1 MRNDPD
7 HLHEFVDSRS
17 EPAFNR
23 LMADHLPLV
32 HGTAVRRVHGDSHLA
47 QDITQLVFVDLAT
60 KAAELPEGMP
70 LAGWLYRHT
79 CFKAAEVLRA
89 TQRRRQREVVAA
101 HDPALQPG
109 KPDPDWSRLAPVL
122 DDALADLA
130 PADREALVLRFLA
143 QRSLRDVGLA
153 LGLGED
159 AAQKRVA
166 RALDRLRQI
175 LARRG
180 IASTAA
186 ALAAAVGA
194 YATPPVP
201 AGLATT
207 ITAAVLPHL
216 ATVQTPGIIAA
227 AWHWW
232 RTGSSLR
239 HAGIAA
245 LVAIAPLLVQQVR
258 IATAQS
264 RFNQLE
270 ADQKSLD
277 AQLAGSTRRLHTLDQ
292 QWASLQQRQSRLTAS
307 LATATAVATERGA
320 AGDAGLYQWDPES
333 DWVRLPKSILTNL
346 PIRAWGSTAGAGSPR
361 YATAPIDPSGIP
373 SEALLDVL
381 GLEPEAQQELARFCR
396 DFFQG
401 YEHDASRRSRFLT
414 SIPSDVPTAWIQPQP
429 HLHLRQTPALAAAD
443 STALRDSFRTGL
455 QQRLGPERT
464 TAFWHQISEV
474 FPVRCDDFGT
484 VTRLLGLRPSSPGAA
499 DPENIPAS
507 RPAQAWT
514 LIRLHK
520 RTDGWQFDGEVWAG
534 DFNRPALVAELASGP
549 EIPFLTAPSSA
560 KP

>member
-7 HLHEFVDSRS
+7 HLHEFANSGS

-23 LMADHLPLV
+23 LVADHLPLV
-32 HGTAVRRVHGDSHLA
+32 HGTAIRRVHGDSHLA
-47 QDITQLVFVDLAT
+47 QDITQMVFVDLAT
-60 KAAELPEGMP
+60 KASGLPDDVP

-89 TQRRRQREVVAA
+89 AQRRRQREFVAA
-101 HDPALQPG
+101 NDRALQSTEA
-109 KPDPDWSRLAPVL
+109 DPDWSRLAPVL
-122 DDALADLA
+122 DEALADLA
-130 PADREALVLRFLA
+130 PADRDVLVLRFFA

-166 RALDRLRQI
+166 RALERLRR
-175 LARRG
+175 LLERRG

-186 ALAAAVGA
+186 ALAATIGA
-194 YATPPVP
+194 HATPPVP
-201 AGLATT
+201 ASLAAA

-216 ATVQTPGIIAA
+216 GTVTSPGIAA
-227 AWHWW
+227 AAWKWW
-232 RTGSSLR
+232 KNGSTLR
-239 HAGIAA
+239 HALIAA
-245 LVAIAPLLVQQVR
+245 LVATAPLLVQQVQ

-264 RFNQLE
+264 RLFELE
-270 ADQKSLD
+270 GNRARLADQTASS
-277 AQLAGSTRRLHTLDQ
+277 GRRLHALDQ
-292 QWASLQQRQSRLTAS
+292 QWATLQQRQSRLAAS

-346 PIRAWGSTAGAGSPR
+346 PIRRGSTAGAGSPR
-361 YATAPIDPSGIP
+361 YTTDPIDPSGTP
-373 SEALLDVL
+373 SAAILDVL
-381 GLEPEAQQELARFCR
+381 GLEPEAQQDLARFCQ

-401 YEHDASRRSRFLT
+401 YERDASRRSRFLT

-429 HLHLRQTPALAAAD
+429 HLHLRLTPALAAPD
-443 STALRDSFRTGL
+443 STALRESFHTGL
-455 QQRLGPERT
+455 LQRLGPERT
-464 TAFWHQISEV
+464 SAFWYQVSEV
-474 FPVRCDDFGT
+474 FPVHCDDFGT

-507 RPAQAWT
+507 RLDQAWT
-514 LIRLHK
+514 LIRLHQ

-534 DFNRPALVAELASGP
+534 EFNRPALVAEIASGP
-549 EIPFLTAPSSA
+549 EIPFQAIPSSTQ
-560 KP
+560 P